1 MQRHV
6 RAAITHTLLL
16 TGAAIVGAIIGLT
29 LGEALTRI

>member
-29 LGEALTRI
+29 LGAAITRI

>member
-1 MQRHV
+1 MQRHL

-29 LGEALTRI
+29 LGAAITSI